1 MLLKLII
8 IVQKIITPDKTV
20 TNNCFLCQY
29 IQNHFFSISQNVI
42 SLARL
47 KDFFHASCEFYFLYT
62 NYMSRSVYLGY
73 YVSSCQTAGDLT
85 LGVEDMAK
93 VMTQELTQG
102 CLESSSVRCGFIGEV
117 GSSWPITG
125 CPHSI
130 QVYILSYK
138 YILLFKMKYIFWVY
152 ELFSKH
158 TI

>member
-1 MLLKLII
+1 
-8 IVQKIITPDKTV
+8 
-20 TNNCFLCQY
+20 
-29 IQNHFFSISQNVI
+29 
-42 SLARL
+42 
-47 KDFFHASCEFYFLYT
+47 
-62 NYMSRSVYLGY
+62 MSRSVYLGY

-85 LGVEDMAK
+85 LGVEAMAK

-152 ELFSKH
+152 KLFSKH
-158 TI
+158 TILV